1 MQSDREL
8 LEAWQGGDAGAGE
21 TLFRR
26 YFDRACRFFYNK
38 VDHGVEDLI
47 QQTFLA
53 CLENRER
60 FRGDS
65 SFFTFLIGVGKN
77 VLRLHYRRQRRDARI
92 DFHTTS
98 VFDLSP
104 SPSRIVAQR
113 MDEQRV
119 LDGLRKIP
127 IELQIVLE
135 LHYWEEMSATRVAE
149 TLEIPVGTA
158 KTRLRRGK
166 QLLREQLDEGT
177 AGETATNDDA
187 LDDCAARIRRAFPG
201 TDPPDEA

>member
-1 MQSDREL
+1 MKGDREL
-8 LEAWQGGDAGAGE
+8 LEAWQAGDASAGE

-113 MDEQRV
+113 QDEQRV
-119 LDGLRKIP
+119 LDGLRRIP

-135 LHYWEEMSATRVAE
+135 LHYWEDMSATRVAE

-166 QLLREQLDEGT
+166 QLLREQLDEAT
-177 AGETATNDDA
+177 AGPSATSDDA
-187 LDDCAARIRRAFPG
+187 LDDCARRIRRSFPG
-201 TDPPDEA
+201 TDP